1 MGASPAWKVR
11 FMPRRSLPLLLL
23 ALIALTPAPAFAIPR
38 PLPPDEAKFADFA
51 ATIAREGEMSAL
63 VARVARTFL
72 GRPYIANTLNEPK
85 AAAQLA
91 AEDAEPLV
99 CRLDAFD
106 CVTLVESSLAIARAI
121 AADRPDWG
129 GYQRELERLR
139 YREGRREGYASR
151 LHYFSEWIADNER
164 RGNLR
169 DLTPSLGGVPDPRP
183 IRFMTAHRSAYKK
196 LANDQ
201 VFARIQASEAALS
214 KLPRHV
220 LPKDRVAG
228 VLPLL
233 QSGDI
238 VAFATDIEGLDVVH
252 TGLVERLPDGSVHLL
267 HAPEPGQ
274 QVTVSKKPLA
284 EYIQGFKHHIG
295 LMIARPLPPRR

>member
-1 MGASPAWKVR
+1 MT
-11 FMPRRSLPLLLL
+11 RRTLPLLVAALL
-23 ALIALTPAPAFAIPR
+23 TAAAPALAIPR
-38 PLPPDEAKFADFA
+38 PLPPDETRFGDFA
-51 ATIAREGEMSAL
+51 AAIGKDGDMNAL

-72 GRPYIANTLNEPK
+72 GRPYLANMLNEPK
-85 AAAQLA
+85 AGGAP
-91 AEDAEPLV
+91 AEDHEPLV

-121 AADRPDWG
+121 ATEKPDWPG
-129 GYQRELERLR
+129 FQRELERLR
-139 YREGRREGYASR
+139 YRDGKREGYASR

-164 RGNLR
+164 RGILR
-169 DLTPSLGGVPDPRP
+169 DLTADLGGQPDPRA
-183 IRFMTAHRSAYKK
+183 IKFMSAHRSAYKK
-196 LANDQ
+196 LANEQ
-201 VFARIQASEAALS
+201 IYQRIQASEAALS

-238 VAFATDIEGLDVVH
+238 LAFATDIEGLDVVH

-267 HAPEPGQ
+267 HAPEPGT

-284 EYIQGFKHHIG
+284 EYIQGFKHHVG
-295 LMIARPLPPRR
+295 LMIARPLAPKP

>member
-1 MGASPAWKVR
+1 
-11 FMPRRSLPLLLL
+11 MPRRSLSLL
-23 ALIALTPAPAFAIPR
+23 ALTLLALAPAPALAIPR
-38 PLPPDEAKFADFA
+38 PLPPDEARFADFA
-51 ATIAREGEMSAL
+51 ATIPREGEMNAL
-63 VARVARTFL
+63 VSRVARTFL
-72 GRPYIANTLNEPK
+72 GRPYVANTLNDPK
-85 AAAQLA
+85 AGGSAP

-106 CVTLVESSLAIARAI
+106 CVTLVESSVAIARAI
-121 AADRPDWG
+121 ATDKPDWA

-139 YREGRREGYASR
+139 YRDGRREGYASR
-151 LHYFSEWIADNER
+151 LHYFSEWIADNGR
-164 RGNLR
+164 RGILL
-169 DLTPSLGGVPDPRP
+169 DLTPSLGGTPDPRP
-183 IRFMTAHRSAYKK
+183 IKFMTAHRNAYKK
-196 LANDQ
+196 LANEQ
-201 VFARIQASEAALS
+201 VYTRIQASEQALS

-252 TGLVERLPDGSVHLL
+252 TGLAERLPDGSVHLL

-274 QVTVSKKPLA
+274 PVTVSRKPLA
-284 EYIQGFKHHIG
+284 EYIQGFKHHVG
-295 LMIARPLPPRR
+295 VMIARPLPPRP